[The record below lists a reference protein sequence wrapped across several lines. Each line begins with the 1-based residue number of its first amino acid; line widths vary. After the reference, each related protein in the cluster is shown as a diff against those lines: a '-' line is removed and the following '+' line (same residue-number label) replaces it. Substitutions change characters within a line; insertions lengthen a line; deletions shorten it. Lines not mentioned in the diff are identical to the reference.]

1 MSTLL
6 ETEVTPLLAAV
17 ETPLESSLLTGT
29 SMSVMA
35 CDANIC
41 RHLKQAAHAIP
52 HHLAVAVQSAQGA
65 SVANLR
71 YSELDFLNLD
81 RQSDA
86 IAFALNAHGIEH
98 GMKAVL
104 MVTPSLDFFALT
116 FALFKAGIIPILVDP
131 GMGINNLKQCFAEAA
146 PDAFIGIPKAHIARR
161 LFGWGKGS
169 IKSLLNVDDGKTG
182 LAARLMR
189 IATGAISLST
199 LLQNDSSRQSSS
211 LNASAKHASA
221 QHAEYPMVMLK
232 SDEMAAILFTSGSTG
247 TPKGVVYSHGMF
259 EAQIQALKNDYGICH
274 GERDLATFPL
284 FSLFGPALGMASI
297 VPEMDASKPITAN
310 PEFLFAAIEKYQ
322 CSNIFVNPALL
333 ERLGRAGEQKQ
344 HKLPSVQRVISAGAP
359 ATIASIAR
367 FSQMLSQG
375 VPILNSY
382 GATESLPIS
391 MIASDALFATTDITD
406 NGGGIC
412 VGRAIEGVTIRI
424 IGISEAVIPEWDESL
439 VLNNGEIGEIVVQ
452 GPMVSQSYYLNNSQ
466 HDRQNDSQHDSQ
478 GNRATAAAKMW
489 DSATNTVR
497 HRMGDLGYLDDQG
510 RLWMCGR
517 KAHRVDATR
526 NGIFAKRYYSIPCER
541 IFNTHPNVKRSAL
554 VGVKVA
560 NEIEPLIC
568 IELDQSLVC
577 NKSQQ
582 LYQDLIAIA
591 EQFIQTQG
599 IRRFL
604 IHPDFPVDVRHNAK
618 IFREKLAVWAQS
630 QTKG

>member
-6 ETEVTPLLAAV
+6 ETEVAPLV
-17 ETPLESSLLTGT
+17 TQLEKSLLSGT
-29 SMSVMA
+29 SASA
-35 CDANIC
+35 TINDANIC

-86 IAFALNAHGIEH
+86 IAFALNAHGIER

-131 GMGINNLKQCFAEAA
+131 GMGIRNLKQCFAEAA

-182 LAARLMR
+182 LAAKLIR
-189 IATGAISLST
+189 ISTGAISLST
-199 LLQNDSSRQSSS
+199 LLQSTSVQSS
-211 LNASAKHASA
+211 ASKS
-221 QHAEYPMVMLK
+221 EYPMVMLK
-232 SDEMAAILFTSGSTG
+232 SDEIAAILFTSGSTG

-367 FSQMLSQG
+367 FSKMLSQG

-412 VGRAIEGVTIRI
+412 VGRAIDGVTIRI
-424 IGISEAVIPEWDESL
+424 IAISEEVIPEWDDAL
-439 VLNNGEIGEIVVQ
+439 QLNNGEIGEIVVQ

-466 HDRQNDSQHDSQ
+466 HASQNESQ
-478 GNRATAAAKMW
+478 GKRATAAAKIW

-510 RLWMCGR
+510 LLWMCGR
-517 KAHRVDATR
+517 KAHRVDATL
-526 NGIFAKRYYSIPCER
+526 NGLFAKRYYSIPCER

-568 IELDQSLVC
+568 IELDLSLVC

-591 EQFIQTQG
+591 EQFTQTQG

>member
-6 ETEVTPLLAAV
+6 EKEVIPLV
-17 ETPLESSLLTGT
+17 TETPFSTGT
-29 SMSVMA
+29 SQSA
-35 CDANIC
+35 IASDANIC
-41 RHLKQAAHAIP
+41 RHLKQAAHDIP
-52 HHLAVAVQSAQGA
+52 HHLAVAVQSAKGA

-71 YSELDFLNLD
+71 YSELDFLSLD
-81 RQSDA
+81 RQSDV
-86 IAFALNAHGIEH
+86 IAFALNAHGIAR

-131 GMGINNLKQCFAEAA
+131 GMGIKNLKQCFAEAA

-161 LFGWGKGS
+161 LFGWGKGT
-169 IKSLLNVDDGKTG
+169 IKILLNVDGGKTG
-182 LAARLMR
+182 FAAKLNCM
-189 IATGAISLST
+189 ATGAMSLST
-199 LLQNDSSRQSSS
+199 LLQNTSAQSSGAQS
-211 LNASAKHASA
+211 SA
-221 QHAEYPMVMLK
+221 QKSPYPMVLLK
-232 SDEMAAILFTSGSTG
+232 PNEMAAILFTSGSTG
-247 TPKGVVYSHGMF
+247 TPKGVVYSHAMF

-310 PEFLFAAIEKYQ
+310 PEFLFAAIEQYQ

-344 HKLPSVQRVISAGAP
+344 HTLPSVKRVISAGAP

-367 FSQMLSQG
+367 FSKMLSDG
-375 VPILNSY
+375 VPVLNSY

-391 MIASDALFATTDITD
+391 MIASDALFATTEMTD
-406 NGGGIC
+406 NGAGIC
-412 VGRAIEGVTIRI
+412 VGHAIDGVSIGI
-424 IGISEAVIPEWDESL
+424 IGISEAVIPEWDDAL
-439 VLNNGEIGEIVVQ
+439 LLKNGEIGEIIVQ
-452 GPMVSQSYYLNNSQ
+452 GPMVSQSYYQ
-466 HDRQNDSQHDSQ
+466 YDSQRDNQ
-478 GNRATAAAKMW
+478 R
-489 DSATNTVR
+489 DSATAMAKIWDPVANCVR

-517 KAHRVDATR
+517 KAHRVDATHK
-526 NGIFAKRYYSIPCER
+526 GKFAKRYYSIPCER

-560 NEIEPLIC
+560 NEITPLIC
-568 IELDQSLVC
+568 IELDTSLVC

-582 LYQDLIAIA
+582 LYQELTTLA
-591 EQFIQTQG
+591 EQFHQTQG
-599 IRRFL
+599 IKRFL

>member
-6 ETEVTPLLAAV
+6 ETEVTPLVAHLV
-17 ETPLESSLLTGT
+17 TPLEKPLFNSTPQPA
-29 SMSVMA
+29 MVN
-35 CDANIC
+35 DANIC

-52 HHLAVAVQSAQGA
+52 HHLAVAVQSAQGT
-65 SVANLR
+65 SVANLCYR
-71 YSELDFLNLD
+71 ELDFLNLD

-86 IAFALNAHGIEH
+86 IAFALNAHGIER

-131 GMGINNLKQCFAEAA
+131 GMGIRNLKQCFAEAA
-146 PDAFIGIPKAHIARR
+146 PDVFIGIPKAHIARR

-169 IKSLLNVDDGKTG
+169 IKSLLNVDGGKTG
-182 LAARLMR
+182 LAARLIR
-189 IATGAISLST
+189 IGTGAISLST
-199 LLQNDSSRQSSS
+199 LLQKTSTTST
-211 LNASAKHASA
+211 
-221 QHAEYPMVMLK
+221 QHAPYSMVMLK
-232 SDEMAAILFTSGSTG
+232 PDDMAAILFTSGSTG

-310 PEFLFAAIEKYQ
+310 PDFLFAAIEKYQ

-359 ATIASIAR
+359 ATIASIGR
-367 FSQMLSQG
+367 FSKMLSQG
-375 VPILNSY
+375 VPVLNSY

-391 MIASDALFATTDITD
+391 MIASDDLLATTDITD

-412 VGRAIEGVTIRI
+412 VGRAIDGVTISI
-424 IGISEAVIPEWDESL
+424 IGISEAVIPEWDEAL
-439 VLNNGEIGEIVVQ
+439 LLNRGEIGEIVVQ
-452 GPMVSQSYYLNNSQ
+452 GPMVSQSYYQ
-466 HDRQNDSQHDSQ
+466 CDSQYDSQ
-478 GNRATAAAKMW
+478 RNNATAAAKIC
-489 DSATNTVR
+489 DSTTNTVR

-517 KAHRVDATR
+517 KAHRVDATL
-526 NGIFAKRYYSIPCER
+526 NGLFAKRYYSIPCER

-554 VGVKVA
+554 VGVTVA

-568 IELDQSLVC
+568 IELELSLVC

-591 EQFIQTQG
+591 EQFAQTQG

>member
-6 ETEVTPLLAAV
+6 ETEVAPLVA
-17 ETPLESSLLTGT
+17 PLVTQLEKSLLSGT
-29 SMSVMA
+29 SASA
-35 CDANIC
+35 TINDANIC

-86 IAFALNAHGIEH
+86 IAFALNAHGIER

-116 FALFKAGIIPILVDP
+116 FALFKAGVIPILVDP
-131 GMGINNLKQCFAEAA
+131 GMGIRNLKQCFAEAA

-182 LAARLMR
+182 LAAKLIR
-189 IATGAISLST
+189 IGTGAISLST
-199 LLQNDSSRQSSS
+199 LLQSTSVQSS
-211 LNASAKHASA
+211 ASKS
-221 QHAEYPMVMLK
+221 EYPMVMLK
-232 SDEMAAILFTSGSTG
+232 SDEIAAILFTSGSTG

-367 FSQMLSQG
+367 FSKMLSQG

-412 VGRAIEGVTIRI
+412 VGRAIDGVTIRI
-424 IGISEAVIPEWDESL
+424 IAISEEVIPEWDDAL
-439 VLNNGEIGEIVVQ
+439 QLNNGEIGEIVVQ

-466 HDRQNDSQHDSQ
+466 HASQNESQ
-478 GNRATAAAKMW
+478 GKRATAAAKIW
-489 DSATNTVR
+489 DSATDTVR

-510 RLWMCGR
+510 LLWMCGR
-517 KAHRVDATR
+517 KAHRVDATL
-526 NGIFAKRYYSIPCER
+526 NGLFAKRYYSIPCER

-591 EQFIQTQG
+591 EQFTQTQG

>member
-6 ETEVTPLLAAV
+6 EKEVIPLMTET
-17 ETPLESSLLTGT
+17 SLSTGT
-29 SMSVMA
+29 SQSA
-35 CDANIC
+35 IASDANIC
-41 RHLKQAAHAIP
+41 RHLKQAAHDIP
-52 HHLAVAVQSAQGA
+52 HHLAVAVQSAKGA
-65 SVANLR
+65 AVANLR
-71 YSELDFLNLD
+71 YSELDFISLD
-81 RQSDA
+81 KQSDR
-86 IAFALNAHGIEH
+86 IAFALNAHGITR

-131 GMGINNLKQCFAEAA
+131 GMGIKNLKQCFAEAA

-161 LFGWGKGS
+161 LFGWGKGT
-169 IKSLLNVDDGKTG
+169 IKILLNVDGGKTSF
-182 LAARLMR
+182 AAKLNCM
-189 IATGAISLST
+189 ATGAMSLST
-199 LLQNDSSRQSSS
+199 LLQNTSAQSS
-211 LNASAKHASA
+211 A
-221 QHAEYPMVMLK
+221 QKSPYPMVLLK
-232 SDEMAAILFTSGSTG
+232 PNEMAAILFTSGSTG
-247 TPKGVVYSHGMF
+247 TPKGVVYSHAMF

-310 PEFLFAAIEKYQ
+310 PEFLFAAIEQYQ

-344 HKLPSVQRVISAGAP
+344 HTLPSVKRVISAGAP

-367 FSQMLSQG
+367 FSKMLSDG
-375 VPILNSY
+375 VPVLNSY

-391 MIASDALFATTDITD
+391 MIGSDALFATTEMTD
-406 NGGGIC
+406 NGAGIC
-412 VGRAIEGVTIRI
+412 VGHAIDGVSIGI
-424 IGISEAVIPEWDESL
+424 IGISEAVIPEWDDAL
-439 VLNNGEIGEIVVQ
+439 LLKNGEIGEIIVQ
-452 GPMVSQSYYLNNSQ
+452 GPMVSQSYYQ
-466 HDRQNDSQHDSQ
+466 YDSQRDNQ
-478 GNRATAAAKMW
+478 R
-489 DSATNTVR
+489 DSATAMAKIWDPVANCVR

-517 KAHRVDATR
+517 KAHRVDATHK
-526 NGIFAKRYYSIPCER
+526 GKFAKRYYSIPCER

-560 NEIEPLIC
+560 NEITPLIC
-568 IELDQSLVC
+568 IELDTSLVC
-577 NKSQQ
+577 NKSQL
-582 LYQDLIAIA
+582 LYQELTTLA
-591 EQFIQTQG
+591 EQFHQTQG
-599 IRRFL
+599 IKRFL

>member
-6 ETEVTPLLAAV
+6 ETEVAPLVAPLV
-17 ETPLESSLLTGT
+17 TPLEKSLLSGT
-29 SMSVMA
+29 SASATVN
-35 CDANIC
+35 DANIC

-65 SVANLR
+65 SVASLR

-86 IAFALNAHGIEH
+86 IAFALNAHGIER

-116 FALFKAGIIPILVDP
+116 FALFKAGVIPILVDP
-131 GMGINNLKQCFAEAA
+131 GMGIRNLKQCFAEAA

-182 LAARLMR
+182 LAAKLTR
-189 IATGAISLST
+189 IGTGAISLST
-199 LLQNDSSRQSSS
+199 LLQSTSVQSSAPKS
-211 LNASAKHASA
+211 
-221 QHAEYPMVMLK
+221 EYPMVMLK
-232 SDEMAAILFTSGSTG
+232 SDEIAAILFTSGSTG

-259 EAQIQALKNDYGICH
+259 EAQIKALKNDYGICH

-367 FSQMLSQG
+367 FSKMLSQG

-412 VGRAIEGVTIRI
+412 VGRAIDGVTIRI
-424 IGISEAVIPEWDESL
+424 IAISEEVIPEWDEAL
-439 VLNNGEIGEIVVQ
+439 VLNKGEIGEIVVQ

-466 HDRQNDSQHDSQ
+466 HDSQNENQ
-478 GNRATAAAKMW
+478 GNSATAAAKMW
-489 DSATNTVR
+489 DSATNSFR

-517 KAHRVDATR
+517 KAHRVDATL
-526 NGIFAKRYYSIPCER
+526 NGLFAKRYYSIPCER

-591 EQFIQTQG
+591 EQFTQTQG

>member
-6 ETEVTPLLAAV
+6 EKEVIPLV
-17 ETPLESSLLTGT
+17 TETPFSTGT
-29 SMSVMA
+29 SQSA
-35 CDANIC
+35 IASDANIC
-41 RHLKQAAHAIP
+41 RHLKQAAHDIP
-52 HHLAVAVQSAQGA
+52 HHLAVAVQSAKGA

-71 YSELDFLNLD
+71 YSELDFLSLD
-81 RQSDA
+81 RQSDV
-86 IAFALNAHGIEH
+86 IAFALNAHGITR

-131 GMGINNLKQCFAEAA
+131 GMGIKNLKQCFAEAA

-161 LFGWGKGS
+161 LFGWGKGT
-169 IKSLLNVDDGKTG
+169 IKILLNVDGGKTG
-182 LAARLMR
+182 FAAKLNCM
-189 IATGAISLST
+189 ATGAMSLST
-199 LLQNDSSRQSSS
+199 LLQNTSAQSSGAQS
-211 LNASAKHASA
+211 SA
-221 QHAEYPMVMLK
+221 QKSPCPMVLLK
-232 SDEMAAILFTSGSTG
+232 PNEMAAILFTSGSTG
-247 TPKGVVYSHGMF
+247 TPKGVVYSHAMF

-310 PEFLFAAIEKYQ
+310 PEFLFAAIEQYQ

-344 HKLPSVQRVISAGAP
+344 HTLPSVKRVISAGAP

-367 FSQMLSQG
+367 FSKMLSDG
-375 VPILNSY
+375 VPVLNSY

-391 MIASDALFATTDITD
+391 MIASDALFATTEMTD
-406 NGGGIC
+406 NGAGIC
-412 VGRAIEGVTIRI
+412 VGHAIDGVSIGI
-424 IGISEAVIPEWDESL
+424 IGISEAVIPEWDDAL
-439 VLNNGEIGEIVVQ
+439 LLKNGEIGEIIVQ
-452 GPMVSQSYYLNNSQ
+452 GPMVSQSYYQ
-466 HDRQNDSQHDSQ
+466 YDSQRDNQ
-478 GNRATAAAKMW
+478 R
-489 DSATNTVR
+489 DSATAMAKIWDPVANCVR

-517 KAHRVDATR
+517 KAHRVDATHK
-526 NGIFAKRYYSIPCER
+526 GKFAKRYYSIPCER

-560 NEIEPLIC
+560 NEITPLIC
-568 IELDQSLVC
+568 IELDTSLVC

-582 LYQDLIAIA
+582 LYQELTTLA
-591 EQFIQTQG
+591 EQFHQTQG
-599 IRRFL
+599 IKRFL

>member
-6 ETEVTPLLAAV
+6 ETEVAPLVAPLV
-17 ETPLESSLLTGT
+17 TPLETSLLTGT
-29 SMSVMA
+29 SASATVN
-35 CDANIC
+35 DANIC

-86 IAFALNAHGIEH
+86 IAFALNAHGIKR

-131 GMGINNLKQCFAEAA
+131 GMGIRNLKQCFAEAA

-169 IKSLLNVDDGKTG
+169 IKSLLNVDDDKTG
-182 LAARLMR
+182 LAAKLIR
-189 IATGAISLST
+189 IGTGAISLST
-199 LLQNDSSRQSSS
+199 LLQSTSVQSSAPKS
-211 LNASAKHASA
+211 
-221 QHAEYPMVMLK
+221 EYPMVMLK
-232 SDEMAAILFTSGSTG
+232 SDEIAAILFTSGSTG

-367 FSQMLSQG
+367 FSKMLSQG

-412 VGRAIEGVTIRI
+412 VGRAIDGVTIRI
-424 IGISEAVIPEWDESL
+424 IAISEEVIPEWDDAL
-439 VLNNGEIGEIVVQ
+439 QLNNGEIGEIVVQ

-466 HDRQNDSQHDSQ
+466 HASQNESQ
-478 GNRATAAAKMW
+478 GKRATAAAKIW
-489 DSATNTVR
+489 DSSTNTVR

-510 RLWMCGR
+510 LLWMCGR
-517 KAHRVDATR
+517 KAHRVDATL
-526 NGIFAKRYYSIPCER
+526 NGLFVKRYYSIPCER

-591 EQFIQTQG
+591 EQFTQTQG

>member
-6 ETEVTPLLAAV
+6 EKEVIPLVTET
-17 ETPLESSLLTGT
+17 SFSTGT
-29 SMSVMA
+29 SQSA
-35 CDANIC
+35 IASDANIC
-41 RHLKQAAHAIP
+41 RHLKQAAHDIP
-52 HHLAVAVQSAQGA
+52 HHLAVAVQSAKGA

-71 YSELDFLNLD
+71 YSELDFLSLD
-81 RQSDA
+81 RQSDV
-86 IAFALNAHGIEH
+86 IAFALNAHGITR

-131 GMGINNLKQCFAEAA
+131 GMGIKNLKQCFAEAA

-161 LFGWGKGS
+161 LFGWGKGT
-169 IKSLLNVDDGKTG
+169 IKILLNVDGGKTG
-182 LAARLMR
+182 FAAKLNCMV
-189 IATGAISLST
+189 TGAMSLST
-199 LLQNDSSRQSSS
+199 LLQNTSAQSS
-211 LNASAKHASA
+211 A
-221 QHAEYPMVMLK
+221 QKSPYPMVLLK
-232 SDEMAAILFTSGSTG
+232 PNEMAAILFTSGSTG
-247 TPKGVVYSHGMF
+247 TPKGVVYSHAMF

-310 PEFLFAAIEKYQ
+310 PEFLFAAIEQYQ

-344 HKLPSVQRVISAGAP
+344 HTLPSVKRVISAGAP

-367 FSQMLSQG
+367 FSKMLSDG
-375 VPILNSY
+375 VPVLNSY

-391 MIASDALFATTDITD
+391 MIASDALFATTEMTD
-406 NGGGIC
+406 NGAGIC
-412 VGRAIEGVTIRI
+412 VGHAIDGVSIGI
-424 IGISEAVIPEWDESL
+424 IGISEAVIPEWDDAL
-439 VLNNGEIGEIVVQ
+439 LLKNGEIGEIIVQ
-452 GPMVSQSYYLNNSQ
+452 GPMVSQSYYQ
-466 HDRQNDSQHDSQ
+466 YDSQRDNQ
-478 GNRATAAAKMW
+478 R
-489 DSATNTVR
+489 DSATAMAKIWDPVANCVR

-517 KAHRVDATR
+517 KAHRVDATHK
-526 NGIFAKRYYSIPCER
+526 GKFAKRYYSIPCER

-560 NEIEPLIC
+560 NEITPLIC
-568 IELDQSLVC
+568 IELDTSLVC

-582 LYQDLIAIA
+582 LYQELTTLA
-591 EQFIQTQG
+591 EQFHQTQG
-599 IRRFL
+599 IKRFL

>member
-6 ETEVTPLLAAV
+6 ETEVAPLV
-17 ETPLESSLLTGT
+17 TQLEKSLLSGT
-29 SMSVMA
+29 SASA
-35 CDANIC
+35 TINDANIC

-86 IAFALNAHGIEH
+86 IAFALNAHGIER

-131 GMGINNLKQCFAEAA
+131 GMGIRNLKQCFAEAA

-182 LAARLMR
+182 LAAKLIR
-189 IATGAISLST
+189 ISTGAISLST
-199 LLQNDSSRQSSS
+199 LLQSTSVQSS
-211 LNASAKHASA
+211 ASKS
-221 QHAEYPMVMLK
+221 EYPMVMLK
-232 SDEMAAILFTSGSTG
+232 SDEIAAILFTSGSTG

-344 HKLPSVQRVISAGAP
+344 HELPSVQRVISAGAP

-367 FSQMLSQG
+367 FSKMLSQG

-412 VGRAIEGVTIRI
+412 VGRAIDGVTIRI
-424 IGISEAVIPEWDESL
+424 IAISEEVIPEWDDAL
-439 VLNNGEIGEIVVQ
+439 QLNNGEIGEIVVQ

-466 HDRQNDSQHDSQ
+466 HDSQNENQ
-478 GNRATAAAKMW
+478 GKRATAAAKIW
-489 DSATNTVR
+489 DLATNTVR

-510 RLWMCGR
+510 LLWMCGR
-517 KAHRVDATR
+517 KAHRVDATL
-526 NGIFAKRYYSIPCER
+526 NGLFAKRYYSIPCER
-541 IFNTHPNVKRSAL
+541 IFNTHPKVKRSAL

-591 EQFIQTQG
+591 EQFTQTQG

>member
-1 MSTLL
+1 MAKVEDAQLDQG
-6 ETEVTPLLAAV
+6 TPAV
-17 ETPLESSLLTGT
+17 EQAS
-29 SMSVMA
+29 
-35 CDANIC
+35 DANIC
-41 RHLKQAAHAIP
+41 RHLKQAAHHIP
-52 HHLAVAVQSAQGA
+52 HHLAVAVQQGKGK
-65 SVANLR
+65 SLANLT
-71 YSELDFLNLD
+71 YQELDFISLD
-81 RQSDA
+81 KQSDA
-86 IAFALNAHGIEH
+86 IAFALNAHGLTR

-116 FALFKAGIIPILVDP
+116 FALFKAGIIPVLVDP
-131 GMGINNLKQCFAEAA
+131 GMGIKNLKQCFIEAA

-161 LFGWGKGS
+161 LLGWGKGS
-169 IKSLLNVDDGKTG
+169 VKHLINVDGNPSG
-182 LAARLMR
+182 LAGTLSRLL
-189 IATGAISLST
+189 TGAPSLATILLST
-199 LLQNDSSRQSSS
+199 AKSSATQSP
-211 LNASAKHASA
+211 AAKLSE
-221 QHAEYPMVMLK
+221 QGEYPMALLEH
-232 SDEMAAILFTSGSTG
+232 DEMAAILFTSGSTG

-259 EAQIQALKNDYGICH
+259 EAQIQALKQDYGIAH

-333 ERLGRAGEQKQ
+333 ERLGRAGEQTESKSQ
-344 HKLPSVQRVISAGAP
+344 HKLSSVKRVISAGAP

-367 FSQMLSQG
+367 FSKMLGDG
-375 VPILNSY
+375 VPVLNSY

-391 MIASDALFATTDITD
+391 MIASDELLTTTQTTD

-412 VGRAIEGVTIRI
+412 VGRAIDGVSIEI
-424 IGISEAVIPEWDESL
+424 IAITEADIPEWDNGL
-439 VLNNGEIGEIVVQ
+439 RLNAGEIGEIVVT
-452 GPMVSQSYYLNNSQ
+452 GPMVSQSYY
-466 HDRQNDSQHDSQ
+466 HREK
-478 GNRATAAAKMW
+478 ATTAAKIW
-489 DSATNTVR
+489 DCEQQTFR
-497 HRMGDLGYLDDQG
+497 HRMGDLGYLDDSG

-517 KAHRVDATR
+517 KAHRVDATQ
-526 NGIFAKRYYSIPCER
+526 GGLCIKRYYSIPSER

-554 VGVKVA
+554 VGIKVKGQGGA
-560 NEIEPLIC
+560 SEIEPLIC

-577 NKSQQ
+577 NKSAQ
-582 LYQDLIAIA
+582 LYQELMAIA
-591 EQFIQTQG
+591 EQYSQTQG